1 MHDISVKSEA
11 LRQLVQEAHGNGGS
25 GGTIEGA
32 WGLGGGGGM
41 ADTGVWGADKKC
53 CQADG
58 DDLGH

>member
-32 WGLGGGGGM
+32 WGLGGGGDGRHR
-41 ADTGVWGADKKC
+41 GVGGRQKV
-53 CQADG
+53 
-58 DDLGH
+58 LSS